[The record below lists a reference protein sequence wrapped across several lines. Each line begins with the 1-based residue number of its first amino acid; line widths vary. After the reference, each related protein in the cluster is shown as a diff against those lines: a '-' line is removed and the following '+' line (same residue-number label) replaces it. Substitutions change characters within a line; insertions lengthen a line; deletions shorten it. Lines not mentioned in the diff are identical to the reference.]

1 MLVKTS
7 NTVLNN
13 IINAALEDSLSVG
26 KESINMPSGDFFYDP
41 WIIKPEY
48 NGTSWETLLNALP
61 NNIGEARIIVMES
74 PSCYT
79 RHTDIDDRYHL
90 NLSGDDSYLINL
102 QNNDMHRLS
111 CDGIWYE
118 MDAGLPHTAIN
129 IGKHNRVQLVVR
141 KLLTRNALN
150 DSVSVSITA
159 GGPNPRY
166 NFDNTL
172 SVWLNRAVK
181 TNIVDNFKQTEAGVC
196 FDVERNNIS
205 ELKNIIPREFKI
217 ETNL

>member
-1 MLVKTS
+1 MLSSTS
-7 NTVLNN
+7 NTVS
-13 IINAALEDSLSVG
+13 IKTIESALEQSLSIG
-26 KESINMPSGDFFYDP
+26 KESINMPIGDFFYDP
-41 WIIKPEY
+41 WVIKPEY
-48 NGTSWETLLNALP
+48 KGTAWETLLNALP
-61 NNIGEARIIVMES
+61 DKIGEARIIVMES

-90 NLSGDDSYLINL
+90 NLSGDDSYLIDL
-102 QNNDMHRLS
+102 QNNYMYRLS

-129 IGKHNRVQLVVR
+129 IGKYSRVQLVVR
-141 KLLTRNALN
+141 KLLTHSNLHDGVNVNIVA
-150 DSVSVSITA
+150 A
-159 GGPNPRY
+159 GSKPRY

-181 TNIVDNFKQTEAGVC
+181 TSIVDNFKQTEVGVC

-205 ELKNIIPREFKI
+205 ELKNIIPKEFKI
-217 ETNL
+217 EINS

>member
-1 MLVKTS
+1 MLSTTS
-7 NTVLNN
+7 NTVS
-13 IINAALEDSLSVG
+13 IKTINSALEQSLSIG

-41 WIIKPEY
+41 WIIKPKY
-48 NGTSWETLLNALP
+48 KGTSWETLLNALP
-61 NNIGEARIIVMES
+61 TDIGEARIIVMES

-90 NLSGDDSYLINL
+90 NLSGDDSYLIDL

-129 IGKHNRVQLVVR
+129 IGKYSRVQLVVR
-141 KLLTRNALN
+141 KLLTRSKLHNRVTVNIIA
-150 DSVSVSITA
+150 S
-159 GGPNPRY
+159 GPKPRY

-181 TNIVDNFKQTEAGVC
+181 TNVVDNFKQTKVGVC
-196 FDVERNNIS
+196 FDTEHDNIS
-205 ELKNIIPREFKI
+205 ELKNIIPKEFKFDS
-217 ETNL
+217 NV